1 MRLLRLFVITIG
13 AFGISGCGKQPVLQ
27 LNQFSPYVEAFEESA
42 SQHGQSVKVTDLI
55 VRFGKMENPYERGIC
70 EIAGDETPIITIN
83 QEAWEQMS
91 EDEREP
97 LMYHEL
103 GHCVLKRK
111 HRADQIGPGVP
122 ASLMNP
128 YTIAGWTYGQYKKH
142 YIDELFTQQ
151 NTL

>member
-1 MRLLRLFVITIG
+1 MRLLRLLVIIG
-13 AFGISGCGKQPVLQ
+13 AIFAVTACGKQPTLQ
-27 LNQFSPYVEAFEESA
+27 LNEFATYVDMFQEEAA
-42 SQHGQSVKVTDLI
+42 SHGQPVKVTDLI
-55 VRFGKMENPYERGIC
+55 VRFGTMENPYERGIC
-70 EIAGDETPIITIN
+70 EIAGDETPVITIN
-83 QEAWEQMS
+83 QEAWDQMS

-97 LMYHEL
+97 LMFHEL
-103 GHCVLKRK
+103 GHCVLRRK

-142 YIDELFTQQ
+142 YIDELFSQH

>member
-1 MRLLRLFVITIG
+1 MRLLRLFVITGVVI
-13 AFGISGCGKQPVLQ
+13 GISGCGKEPKLQ
-27 LNQFSPYVEAFEESA
+27 LGQFASYVEMFEAEA
-42 SQHGQSVKVTDLI
+42 STHGQSVKVTDLV
-55 VRFGKMENPYERGIC
+55 VRFGAMENPYERGIC
-70 EIAGDETPIITIN
+70 EIAGDETPVITIN
-83 QEAWEQMS
+83 EEAWDQMS

-97 LMYHEL
+97 LMFHEL

-142 YIDELFTQQ
+142 YIDELFTQT